1 LVNGLT
7 IWVGPPTHE
16 LGVLAASLG
25 RYDEADGYFADAV
38 ERQDRMAAR
47 GTVIHTR
54 IAWADMLRRRNA
66 PADPERARTLLQE
79 AKVGA
84 KELALPHLEARV
96 DTMLASVG

>member
-16 LGVLAASLG
+16 LGVLAATQG
-25 RYDEADGYFADAV
+25 RYDEADGYFSDAV

-54 IAWADMLRRRNA
+54 IAWADMLNRRGGA
-66 PADPERARTLLQE
+66 ADVPRARALLHE
-79 AKVGA
+79 AKAGA
-84 KELALPHLEARV
+84 CELGLLHLEARV
-96 DTMLASVG
+96 DTILASVG